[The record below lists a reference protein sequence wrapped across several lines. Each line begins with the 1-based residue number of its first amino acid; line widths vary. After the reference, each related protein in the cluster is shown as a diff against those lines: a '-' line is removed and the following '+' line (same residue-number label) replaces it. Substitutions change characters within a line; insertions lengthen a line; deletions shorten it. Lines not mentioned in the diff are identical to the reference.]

1 MAVVI
6 IVLVVGIV
14 PWMAII
20 LDLMVLACASFAW
33 HFPPPFS
40 LVEFHSTRLTLVI
53 PYLQIYYFL
62 AMSLYSKR
70 RCLKIMP
77 ITSAYYEYESY
88 VLLAVDHTWI
98 ISSRAPLK
106 PESSKA

>member
-33 HFPPPFS
+33 HSPPPPPFS
-40 LVEFHSTRLTLVI
+40 LVEFHSTHLTLVI

-77 ITSAYYEYESY
+77 ITSACYEYES
-88 VLLAVDHTWI
+88 
-98 ISSRAPLK
+98 
-106 PESSKA
+106 

>member
-1 MAVVI
+1 MHFLDANGCGDNS
-6 IVLVVGIV
+6 VGGGYR
-14 PWMAII
+14 P
-20 LDLMVLACASFAW
+20 LDGDYSGPYGPCLRQFCLAFP
-33 HFPPPFS
+33 PPPFS

-77 ITSAYYEYESY
+77 ITSAYYEYES
-88 VLLAVDHTWI
+88 
-98 ISSRAPLK
+98 
-106 PESSKA
+106 

>member
-33 HFPPPFS
+33 HFPLF
-40 LVEFHSTRLTLVI
+40 LVEFHSTPLTLAI

-62 AMSLYSKR
+62 ATSLYSR
-70 RCLKIMP
+70 NRYLKIMP
-77 ITSAYYEYESY
+77 TTSAYSQYECLIYVGITGSRPHLDTSVESTIETR
-88 VLLAVDHTWI
+88 V
-98 ISSRAPLK
+98 
-106 PESSKA
+106 E

>member
-33 HFPPPFS
+33 HFPPPLLSRGISFDSSHARNTLLTNILFPCHES
-40 LVEFHSTRLTLVI
+40 LF
-53 PYLQIYYFL
+53 
-62 AMSLYSKR
+62 
-70 RCLKIMP
+70 
-77 ITSAYYEYESY
+77 
-88 VLLAVDHTWI
+88 
-98 ISSRAPLK
+98 
-106 PESSKA
+106 